1 MNLRLNNE
9 FLYQLFAL
17 LIAIIV
23 VHGIYVG
30 LIRPTAEDQ
39 LAVQAAL
46 QAAGADMASQ
56 RTLAIVIRDFE
67 QEACFILLLWA
78 LAIMGMKAYR
88 TRKEHQMLDQNL
100 IEVPL
105 GTSLLPQDAREYS
118 RNLEALPEQEQDYL
132 LPRSLMN
139 GLQRFATTQSIPA
152 VSEAVREQCDIEAD
166 RLDSEL
172 SMVRYISWAIPS
184 IGFIGTVR
192 GIGDALGQ
200 AYKAVEGDI
209 SGVTVSLGV
218 AFNST
223 FVALVLSIIIMFA
236 LHQLQLS
243 QERLVLST
251 QRYVD
256 RKLLRHLAVPTL

>member
-1 MNLRLNNE
+1 MNLRFHSE
-9 FLYQLFAL
+9 FIYQVFAL
-17 LIAIIV
+17 LITVIIV
-23 VHGIYVG
+23 HGVYVG
-30 LIRPTAEDQ
+30 VIRPTADEQ
-39 LAVQAAL
+39 LLAQAAL
-46 QAAGADMASQ
+46 QASGQEFVAQ

-67 QEACFILLLWA
+67 QEACFILLFWA
-78 LAIMGMKAYR
+78 LAIMGMKAHR
-88 TRKEHQMLDQNL
+88 TRDEQKMLGRDL
-100 IEVPL
+100 IDIAP
-105 GTSLLPQDAREYS
+105 GTTLLPQDSREYS
-118 RNLEALPEQEQDYL
+118 RSLEALPEEEQDYL
-132 LPRSLMN
+132 LPRTLMN
-139 GLQRFATTQSIPA
+139 ALQRFATTQSIPA
-152 VSEAVREQCDIEAD
+152 VSDAVREQTDIEAD

-251 QRYVD
+251 QRYID
-256 RKLLRHLAVPTL
+256 RKLLRHLTVPSS